1 VSTPGAAIPRQSR
14 ARWSKAYRAIA
25 SRFPP
30 IDLFERLYD
39 DPADLELLAF
49 IEGLTNDRLR
59 DELGDI
65 SLVPPDERVLGNGCS
80 PVMAAFTHLGPSRF
94 SDGSFGV
101 YYAGNVFEVSVAETA
116 YHRAKFLAA
125 TKQPPTRIEM
135 RTYLVK
141 LDAQFHDVRSARWNH
156 VHDPDDY
163 GPSQA
168 LGLVLKRMHSNGIV
182 YRSVRFAGGE
192 CIGAFRPKALKRYQA
207 SSFTIQ
213 GAHFQL
219 RWDGSRITDY
229 FLVTAKSSKWL
240 PIPS

>member
-1 VSTPGAAIPRQSR
+1 MKYPAQSR
-14 ARWSKAYRAIA
+14 VRWSKAYRAIA

-30 IDLFERLYD
+30 VDLFERLYD
-39 DPADLELLAF
+39 DPGDLELLAF

-65 SLVPPDERVLGNGCS
+65 ALVPPEERVLGNGAT
-80 PVMAAFTHLGPSRF
+80 PVMAAFTHPGRSRF
-94 SDGSFGV
+94 TDGSFGV
-101 YYAGNVFEVSVAETA
+101 YYAGAAFEVAVAETA
-116 YHRAKFLAA
+116 YHRARFLAA
-125 TKQPPTRIEM
+125 TREPPTRIEM

-141 LDAQFHDVRSARWNH
+141 LDGDFHDLRPARYNH

-168 LGLVLKRMHSNGIV
+168 LGYALKRIGSNGVV
-182 YRSVRFAGGE
+182 YRSVRLRGGE
-192 CIGAFRPKALKRYQA
+192 CVGAFRPRALTRYQA

-219 RWDGSRITDY
+219 RWDGARITDY
-229 FLVTAKSSKWL
+229 FVITAKSSRWL
-240 PIPS
+240 PIPA